1 MKYLQESRNFALV
14 ECSSYG
20 NRPPSSALHKGGKRF
35 CVCALA
41 MRVELFFA
49 APHIICVFYDA
60 HPRLFK
66 SVRISKIPTRITHL
80 FQPLF
85 YIFHNRTQFH
95 LTFILSRFLTR
106 FFLCV
111 CALVQPPRTCTS
123 KPEFLVHDNNRRRR
137 ADNKITSSADI
148 KKQ

>member
-1 MKYLQESRNFALV
+1 MFILWKSHTLFHTAQRWKTFLCVRACHE
-14 ECSSYG
+14 
-20 NRPPSSALHKGGKRF
+20 GGTFF
-35 CVCALA
+35 C
-41 MRVELFFA
+41 A

-80 FQPLF
+80 FQPFF

-106 FFLCV
+106 FFVCV
-111 CALVQPPRTCTS
+111 CLVQPPRTCTS